1 MSKRQS
7 SYIVVGR
14 EKTGRLVI
22 ARRAGARSLAQA
34 EHVVSDDLERF
45 ANVQF
50 AKPAVRPSKKTEVA
64 IRKAVREA
72 LKLKPLEQV

>member
-22 ARRAGARSLAQA
+22 SKRAMPRSSRQA
-34 EHVVSDDLERF
+34 ETVVSNDLERF

-50 AKPAVRPSKKTEVA
+50 AKPAVKPNRKTELA